1 MQDIIS
7 CLGDRKAMLAR
18 EMTKLH
24 EEFLRGRLTHIL
36 KTIKDRPMVKG
47 ECTLLV
53 AGCDSLKEVD
63 MQGIRN
69 ILKTALENETG
80 SLSNIARTVARRFGL
95 PKKTVY
101 DIALEVKGQMENG
114 RGRVR

>member
-1 MQDIIS
+1 
-7 CLGDRKAMLAR
+7 
-18 EMTKLH
+18 
-24 EEFLRGRLTHIL
+24 
-36 KTIKDRPMVKG
+36 
-47 ECTLLV
+47 
-53 AGCDSLKEVD
+53 

-101 DIALEVKGQMENG
+101 DMALEVKGQMENG